1 MGEKL
6 YEVYREE
13 RRSLIDAKYGQS
25 RSLDKYILTLAAG
38 SFGLSLLFIRQI
50 VPHPEAGTIWILV
63 SAWAAFGASILS
75 TLISFLLSQEAFLKQ
90 LKILDKWYKESD
102 EYNHEEIKNE
112 FATWTKRLNCASMS
126 LFIIGVIFLIIFSAL
141 NLLA

>member
-13 RRSLIDAKYGQS
+13 RRSLIDARYKQS
-25 RSLDKYILTLAAG
+25 RNLDKYILTLAAG

-50 VPHPEAGTIWILV
+50 VPDPKSGTIWLLV
-63 SAWAAFGASILS
+63 SAWSAFGASILS

-90 LKILDKWYKESD
+90 QKILDKWYKESN

-112 FATWTKRLNCASMS
+112 FATWTRRLNYTAMI
-126 LFIIGVIFLIIFSAL
+126 LFVIGVIFLIIFSAS
-141 NLLA
+141 NVLA